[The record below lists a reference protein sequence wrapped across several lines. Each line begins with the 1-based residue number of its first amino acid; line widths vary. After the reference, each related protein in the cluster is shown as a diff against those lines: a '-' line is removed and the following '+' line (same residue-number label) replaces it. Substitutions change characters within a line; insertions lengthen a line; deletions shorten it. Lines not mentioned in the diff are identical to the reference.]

1 MVAKLN
7 TIEVIDTSKLVEKTD
22 FNKKINET
30 EKKHP
35 NNDKYITTND
45 FNEYSDAMFDERLK
59 KTD

>member
-22 FNKKINET
+22 FNKKIKGT

-59 KTD
+59 IK

>member
-22 FNKKINET
+22 FNKKIKET

-59 KTD
+59 IK